1 MKALKIAL
9 LASVVSCTLP
19 ACTSGGGDGAV
30 TRAELDEVREI
41 AKRARA
47 CCESNTARVDRMFE
61 KAMAK

>member
-1 MKALKIAL
+1 MKVLKIAL
-9 LASVVSCTLP
+9 LASVVSFSLP
-19 ACTSGGGDGAV
+19 ACTNNEGV
-30 TRAELDEVREI
+30 TRAELDEVREM